1 MFGWGKRL
9 TPLEEAQRDATARLN
24 KMYAYLSAEA
34 GVQLDWY
41 GDNRRKYHS
50 LIRPIED
57 REGQKQFLK
66 DICAMGTIM
75 PMEILLH
82 FRGDF
87 RIRNKW
93 NDKEAYKFI
102 QENAPKIQKC
112 RDLYMQMYVV
122 DKKINMKTVGSQIR
136 EKVIDFAYKYKD
148 PPVQLPAFI
157 RLITPQIIK
166 LPDAFSFSEMYDIY
180 LQKLGLRKTIIDEAE
195 NFIDYTQPEEMSSR
209 KDDKYALDM
218 RYLRQKY
225 SGTSPWKTAFKTE
238 DYANKHNWNSGRLA
252 RVLEERIPDSF
263 DMRKQRKLMKHYV
276 SGRYGFVFDYF
287 LTGQFRYLL
296 AININTR
303 KAYFAIPKEIY
314 RIGHNWSV
322 RKKGEWMPTGESA
335 VDSVKHLLE
344 LTPIKSVLMDNEGA
358 FVDVGFRQFLD
369 DNGIEYRYVTKYNVG
384 RVMETQSGNQSR
396 STHSTSLIDRLI
408 RTLRLMNHNLG
419 NKQEIEPPMLNF
431 LIEEYNNSVHGT
443 LSKLVGRPVTPNM
456 VDNDVA
462 LENEIVRKLR
472 VKNFFMESN
481 PDYEVSKTVRVFNDL
496 SVRDFE
502 KVKPKL
508 IPGKWEYVGRENGL
522 FKLQQNGHEIMV
534 PRWMIK
540 NSRF

>member
-1 MFGWGKRL
+1 MSWGGKRL
-9 TPLEEAQRDATARLN
+9 TPLEEAQRKATSRLN

-41 GDNRRKYHS
+41 GDSRRKYHS

-87 RIRNKW
+87 RIWNKW

-102 QENAPKIQKC
+102 RENASKIQKC

-122 DKKINMKTVGSQIR
+122 DKKINMKTVGAQIR

-148 PPVQLPAFI
+148 PPVKLPAFV
-157 RLITPQIIK
+157 RLITPQIIR

-180 LQKLGLRKTIIDEAE
+180 LQKLGLRKTVIDVAE
-195 NFIDYTQPEEMSSR
+195 NFIDYTQPEEMSSS

-225 SGTSPWKTAFKTE
+225 SATSPWKTASKVK
-238 DYANKHNWNSGRLA
+238 DYANKHNWNDGRLA
-252 RVLEERIPDSF
+252 RVLEETPADSF

-276 SGRYGFVFDYF
+276 SGRYGFVIDYM

-303 KAYFAIPKEIY
+303 KAFFAIPKEIY
-314 RIGHNWSV
+314 RIGHNWSC

-335 VDSVKHLLE
+335 IDSMNHLLE
-344 LTPIKSVLMDNEGA
+344 LTPINSILMDNESA
-358 FVDVGFRQFLD
+358 FIDEGFREFLENND
-369 DNGIEYRYVTKYNVG
+369 IKYRYVTKYNVG
-384 RVMETQSGNQSR
+384 KVMETQPNNRSR

-419 NKQEIEPPMLNF
+419 NKQEIEPPMLNY

-443 LSKLVGRPVTPNM
+443 LSKLLGRPVTPNM

-472 VKNFFMESN
+472 VKNFFMEN
-481 PDYEVSKTVRVFNDL
+481 KPEYEVNNTVQVFNDL
-496 SVRDFE
+496 LVRDFE
-502 KVKPKL
+502 KVKQKL
-508 IPGKWEYVGRENGL
+508 LPGKWEYVGRENGL
-522 FKLQQNGHEIMV
+522 FKVRQNGHEIMV

-540 NSRF
+540 NK